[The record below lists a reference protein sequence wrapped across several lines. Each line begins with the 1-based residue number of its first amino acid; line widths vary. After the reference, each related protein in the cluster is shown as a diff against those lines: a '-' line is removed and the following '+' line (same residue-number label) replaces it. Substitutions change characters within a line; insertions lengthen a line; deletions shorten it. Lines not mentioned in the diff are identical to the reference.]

1 METTYDLNEK
11 FLDYDNFI
19 EEFFGSEPS
28 EKNSVMVSLD
38 CDNITELFEKLVLL
52 FKDGLVFF
60 FAGEDKKINL
70 EDLSSD
76 QIEHINKY
84 FNSLFMNVNFK
95 ILSIKDIEKYE
106 NEIINTTNAITV
118 SYMVN
123 EGDTDSTPYK
133 MELIDLLD
141 YKHLMS
147 NLLEDRRF
155 RLRKGNYV
163 YIIWFNMLKPE
174 KK

>member
-1 METTYDLNEK
+1 MD
-11 FLDYDNFI
+11 
-19 EEFFGSEPS
+19 
-28 EKNSVMVSLD
+28 
-38 CDNITELFEKLVLL
+38 
-52 FKDGLVFF
+52 
-60 FAGEDKKINL
+60 
-70 EDLSSD
+70 
-76 QIEHINKY
+76 
-84 FNSLFMNVNFK
+84 
-95 ILSIKDIEKYE
+95 DIEKYE

-133 MELIDLLD
+133 MELIDLLN

-147 NLLEDRRF
+147 NRLEDRRF
-155 RLRKGNYV
+155 RLRKDNYV